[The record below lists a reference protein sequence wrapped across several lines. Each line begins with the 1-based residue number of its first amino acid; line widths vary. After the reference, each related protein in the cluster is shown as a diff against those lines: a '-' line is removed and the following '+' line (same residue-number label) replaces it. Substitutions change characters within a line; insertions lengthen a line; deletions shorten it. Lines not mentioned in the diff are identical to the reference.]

1 MIESSDVSRGSPA
14 LTRPLLWLFTIAT
27 GVAVANL
34 CYNQPLLPLIAHTF
48 GITGAQAGIV
58 ATLTQ
63 VGYAVGLLFLVPL
76 GDMVERR
83 RLVLATLV
91 AVTGALAVVAA
102 APAFP
107 VLCVASFAVGVTTI
121 APQLIVPLAAGMAGA
136 EARGRVVGQVMAGL
150 LVGALGGRV
159 VAGFVGEVAG
169 WRAMFALAAGVMLV
183 LAAVLARLLPPSLP
197 TATMGYPALLRS
209 LWPLVRE
216 HPVVRDA
223 ALLGAL
229 FFAGF
234 SAFWTTLAFWLNTPP
249 LDYGSN
255 VAGLFGLLGIAGAL
269 TAPLAGRLSDR
280 VSPRNA
286 IAVAAGVNALA
297 WGIMYLGGTS
307 LVGLAV
313 GVVLL
318 DAGTQ
323 AAQVSNQARVY
334 SLPSHAHSRLNTIY
348 MVSYFTG
355 GAVGSVLG
363 AAAWE
368 AAGWTGVCG
377 VGALTIAAACGVL
390 ALGRRD

>member
-1 MIESSDVSRGSPA
+1 MQDGTGAREASV
-14 LTRPLLWLFTIAT
+14 LTRSLLWLFTIAA

-34 CYNQPLLPLIAHTF
+34 YYNQPLLPEIARTF
-48 GITGAQAGIV
+48 GITGARAGIV

-63 VGYAVGLLFLVPL
+63 AGYAAGLLFLVPL
-76 GDMVERR
+76 GDVVERR
-83 RLVLATLV
+83 RLVLATLL
-91 AVTGALAVVAA
+91 AVTAALVAVAA
-102 APAFP
+102 APTFA
-107 VLCVASFAVGVTTI
+107 VLCVASFLVGVTTI
-121 APQLIVPLAAGMAGA
+121 APQLIVPLAAGMAEPA
-136 EARGRVVGQVMAGL
+136 ARGRVVGQVMAGL
-150 LVGALGGRV
+150 LVGVLGGRV
-159 VAGFVGEVAG
+159 VAGFVGELAG
-169 WRAMFALAAGVMLV
+169 WRAMFAVAAGVMLV
-183 LAAVLARLLPPSLP
+183 LAAVLARLLPPSPP

-209 LWPLVRE
+209 LWPLVRA
-216 HPVVRDA
+216 HPPVRDA

-234 SAFWTTLAFWLNTPP
+234 SAFWTTLAFWLKTPP

-280 VSPRNA
+280 ASPRRA

-297 WGIMYLGGTS
+297 WGVMYLGGTS
-307 LVGLAV
+307 LIGLAV

-348 MVSYFTG
+348 MVAYFVG
-355 GAVGSVLG
+355 GALGSVLG

-368 AAGWTGVCG
+368 GAGWTGVCG
-377 VGALTIAAACGVL
+377 VGVLTIAAACLVL